1 MRNELPET
9 CFATLPGTGDLII
22 LKRGET
28 GYYPSEWDTGDRTK
42 NREIADYQN
51 YGHGIIPAQVQA
63 MMVGSMYGFHVPGAD
78 PQIYFDKAK
87 LIHIYTLDLDRD
99 VVKEPVVSTYIP
111 VRQGSVYQYQIAGQT
126 QSYLDVSAMPDC
138 LLGKTGH
145 FTIFR
150 TWC

>member
-1 MRNELPET
+1 
-9 CFATLPGTGDLII
+9 
-22 LKRGET
+22 
-28 GYYPSEWDTGDRTK
+28 
-42 NREIADYQN
+42 
-51 YGHGIIPAQVQA
+51 